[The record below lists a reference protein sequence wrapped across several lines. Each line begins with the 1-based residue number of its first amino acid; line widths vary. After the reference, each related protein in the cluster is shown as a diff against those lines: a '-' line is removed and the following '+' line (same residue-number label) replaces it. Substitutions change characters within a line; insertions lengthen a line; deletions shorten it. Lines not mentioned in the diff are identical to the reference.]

1 MFVFFYFLPVIMCF
15 PFELPL
21 TKILVKNNQK
31 FVFGEFSKEFQD
43 LFQEKYKE
51 NINCIPI
58 YDSYYDK
65 RNNNNF
71 IESRYDHRLIDIYE
85 ILQPNDLK
93 IIKIPT
99 NLLDCFYISEYNRG
113 ERIWCNISKK
123 YKDIL
128 LNCVNK
134 KEFTYNMLEE
144 FKIIKECEKYLKDNY
159 IDFI

>member
-1 MFVFFYFLPVIMCF
+1 MYFFFYYLPIIIAF
-15 PFELPL
+15 PFEMPL

-71 IESRYDHRLIDIYE
+71 IETRYDHRLINIYE

-93 IIKIPT
+93 IIKFQLI
-99 NLLDCFYISEYNRG
+99 Y
-113 ERIWCNISKK
+113 
-123 YKDIL
+123 
-128 LNCVNK
+128 
-134 KEFTYNMLEE
+134 
-144 FKIIKECEKYLKDNY
+144 
-159 IDFI
+159 

>member
-1 MFVFFYFLPVIMCF
+1 MYVFFYFLPIIMGF
-15 PFELPL
+15 HFELPL
-21 TKILVKNNQK
+21 TKILLKNNQK
-31 FVFGEFSKEFQD
+31 FIFGEFSKDFQN
-43 LFQEKYKE
+43 LFEEKYKE

-65 RNNNNF
+65 RNNNIF
-71 IESRYDHRLIDIYE
+71 IETRYDHRLINICE
-85 ILQPNDLK
+85 ILKPNDLK

-128 LNCVNK
+128 FHSVNK
-134 KEFTYNMLEE
+134 KEFTYDILEQIQ
-144 FKIIKECEKYLKDNY
+144 IIKECEKYLKDNY